1 MKTLLTAAL
10 ISIVQLLNINAHPL
24 HVSVVNM
31 DVITDSSLVRYSV
44 RLFYDDF
51 QRLINAKYNTWIDFG
66 KQSRFTF
73 KEQQSIKDYITKA
86 LIITD
91 ENLVTLHS
99 DFTGWKVENMSV
111 WFYFNA
117 KLVNDTKKLL
127 IENKLMDDLFTDQ
140 KNLLI
145 IRYSDIE
152 TGFEFNQW
160 TTKQNISLY

>member
-10 ISIVQLLNINAHPL
+10 ISIVQLININAHPL
-24 HVSVVNM
+24 HVSIVNV
-31 DVITDSSLVRYSV
+31 DVIPDSSLVRYSV

-51 QRLINAKYNTWIDFG
+51 QRLINAKYNTWIDFSRL
-66 KQSRFTF
+66 SRFTF
-73 KEQQSIKDYITKA
+73 KEQQSIKDYINKA

-117 KLVNDTKKLL
+117 KLIKDTKKLQ

-152 TGFEFNQW
+152 TGFEFNQLN
-160 TTKQNISLY
+160 TKQNISLY